1 MMRELGFYFYRGN
14 LYRNLSRFH
23 NLWLQFFLEFFV
35 GATMV
40 KFCKNLLRNLFP
52 EIPMG
57 AIASI
62 GPILHPPMPMNPTYE
77 KNEKERKKIK
87 KRV

>member
-1 MMRELGFYFYRGN
+1 MMAELGFYFYAGN

-23 NLWLQFFLEFFV
+23 NLWLQFFL

-40 KFCKNLLRNLFP
+40 KFYKNLLKNLFP

-62 GPILHPPMPMNPTYE
+62 GPILHPPMPMSPTYKKMKKKE
-77 KNEKERKKIK
+77 K
-87 KRV
+87 